1 MLQAKEL
8 LPFMNRLLAQ
18 NFTLM
23 IETSGERPLADVPK
37 AVHKIVDVKCP
48 GAGAAANTF
57 RLENLESLTKND
69 EVKFVIA
76 NREDYD
82 FARDFIRQHILH
94 EKAGQILLS
103 PAFTKPPSPQRT
115 ADNIALDPRKLVEWM
130 LADGLPA
137 RLSLQIHKF
146 IWEPMKKGV

>member
-8 LPFMNRLLAQ
+8 LPFMDRLLAQ
-18 NFTLM
+18 TYTLM

-48 GAGAAANTF
+48 GAGSAANTF
-57 RLENLESLTKND
+57 RLENLEALTKND
-69 EVKFVIA
+69 EVKFVIT

-82 FARDFIRQHILH
+82 FARDFIRKHTLQ

-103 PAFTKPPSPQRT
+103 PAFLQVPSPQRT
-115 ADNIALDPRKLVEWM
+115 ADNMALDPRKLVEWM

>member
-1 MLQAKEL
+1 MD
-8 LPFMNRLLAQ
+8 RLLAQ
-18 NFTLM
+18 NYTLM

-48 GAGAAANTF
+48 GAGRAANTF
-57 RLENLESLTKND
+57 RLENIEALTKND
-69 EVKFVIA
+69 EVKFVIS

-82 FARDFIRQHILH
+82 FTRDFIRTHALH

-103 PAFTKPPSPQRT
+103 PAFNKTPSPLRT
-115 ADNIALDPRKLVEWM
+115 ADNATLDPRKLVEWM
-130 LADGLPA
+130 LEDGLPA